1 MAKFCPKC
9 GTPYEEPATFCTGCG
24 NSLSAPA
31 APAAAGSNEAVKMVK
46 QYLKIIIAVVAAFAL
61 LMAILNLF
69 GTYNVSA
76 KAEIFGHKETTEV
89 ELSELREDAP
99 DEAMM
104 FVLSSYALGLVSLAV
119 AGLAG
124 YSFYLVHTNAAG
136 SKKFFSLAALV
147 GTIGSAVA
155 LLMALFGSNIEYM
168 GIEMKM
174 GVNFSYWLML
184 ILCGAMLYLDKFLLK
199 NDYAPLQ

>member
-31 APAAAGSNEAVKMVK
+31 APAAAGSKEAVKIVK

-61 LMAILNLF
+61 LMGILNLF
-69 GTYNVSA
+69 GTYNVT
-76 KAEIFGHKETTEV
+76 AEAEFYGYKDSTSV
-89 ELSELREDAP
+89 ALSELREDAP

-104 FVLSSYALGLVSLAV
+104 FVLSSYIIGLVALAV
-119 AGLAG
+119 GGLEG
-124 YSFYLVHTNAAG
+124 YSFYLLHTNAPG
-136 SKKFFSLAALV
+136 SKKFFSLGALI

-168 GIEMKM
+168 GVEMSM
-174 GVNFSYWLML
+174 SVNFSYWLVL
-184 ILCGAMLYLDKFLLK
+184 ILSGAMLYLDKFLLK